1 MLDADALR
9 SLMDE
14 PGILGL
20 GEMMDFPAVCAGEPE
35 VLAKLEAFSGR
46 MIDGHAP
53 LLSGGALQAY
63 RLAGSIPIMNAPM
76 GRKHWKSCG
85 PDSPC
90 WCGRGSAAHNL
101 ETILTAV
108 KEAGLGYDRL
118 AFCTDDKHIE
128 DIRRDGHIRH
138 NIREAIRLG
147 VPAAEAYR
155 MAKLERRTDLW
166 TAGLRRGRRGI
177 SRRSGFAGRRGRGH
191 GAGGLYRRRL
201 PLGEGRQMR

>member
-63 RLAGSIPIMNAPM
+63 RLAGIDTDHECSDGAEALEKLRA
-76 GRKHWKSCG
+76 GFAVLVRE
-85 PDSPC
+85 
-90 WCGRGSAAHNL
+90 GSAAHNL

-201 PLGEGRQMR
+201 PLGEGRQIR